1 MTQDFVNKVAEMR
14 RLQKEYFK
22 TRYPLVLREAK
33 ALEKQVDQEL
43 EKLVI
48 KQPDQQGKLF
58 I

>member
-22 TRYPLVLREAK
+22 TRHPLVLREAK
-33 ALEKQVDQEL
+33 VIEKQVDQEL

-58 I
+58 